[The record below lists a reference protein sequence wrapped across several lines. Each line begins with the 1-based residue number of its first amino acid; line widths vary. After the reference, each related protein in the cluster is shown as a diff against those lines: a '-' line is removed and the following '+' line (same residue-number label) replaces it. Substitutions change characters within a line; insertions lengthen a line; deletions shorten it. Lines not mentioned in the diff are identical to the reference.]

1 VADAKKLRPLVIGR
15 QNGMVVAASEVC
27 GLNMIIPD
35 RDSAADV
42 YPGERETVI
51 IDNKLEVQ
59 QWPQ

>member
-1 VADAKKLRPLVIGR
+1 
-15 QNGMVVAASEVC
+15 MVVAASEVC

-35 RDSAADV
+35 RDHAADV